1 MELGLE
7 IIKTRANLWTI
18 QQRIKTAREQI
29 LKTRPEAKDY
39 IQGAEQSE
47 EELLEAI
54 SFFTRL
60 HEHAVAMSRENTI
73 LASRN
78 IELARRVKELETE
91 LQTNTF

>member
-7 IIKTRANLWTI
+7 IIKTRVNLYSI
-18 QQRIKTAREQI
+18 RQRIKTAREQI

-39 IQGAEQSE
+39 IQGAEKSE

-78 IELARRVKELETE
+78 IELARRVKELEME

>member
-7 IIKTRANLWTI
+7 IIKTRANLWSI

-29 LKTRPEAKDY
+29 LKTRPEATDY
-39 IQGAEQSE
+39 IQGAEKSE

-60 HEHAVAMSRENTI
+60 HEHAVSLSRENTI

-78 IELARRVKELETE
+78 MELARRVKELEMDAKI
-91 LQTNTF
+91 NAF

>member
-1 MELGLE
+1 MELALE

-18 QQRIKTAREQI
+18 NQRIKNARLDIE
-29 LKTRPEAKDY
+29 KKRPEAKEY
-39 IQGAEQSE
+39 IQGAIQSE

-54 SFFTRL
+54 SFFSRL
-60 HEHAVAMSRENTI
+60 HEHAVSLSRENTI

-91 LQTNTF
+91 IQTSNF

>member
-7 IIKTRANLWTI
+7 IIKTRVNLYSI
-18 QQRIKTAREQI
+18 RQRIKTAREQI

-54 SFFTRL
+54 SFFSRL

-91 LQTNTF
+91 LQTSKF

>member
-7 IIKTRANLWTI
+7 IIKTRANLWSI
-18 QQRIKTAREQI
+18 QQRIKNAREQI
-29 LKTRPEAKDY
+29 LKTRPEATDY
-39 IQGAEQSE
+39 IQGAEKSE

-60 HEHAVAMSRENTI
+60 HEHAVSLSRENTI

-78 IELARRVKELETE
+78 IELARRVKELEMDAKI
-91 LQTNTF
+91 NAF

>member
-7 IIKTRANLWTI
+7 IIKTRVNLYSI
-18 QQRIKTAREQI
+18 RQRIKTAREQI
-29 LKTRPEAKDY
+29 LKTRPEAKEY

-78 IELARRVKELETE
+78 IELARRIKELEME
-91 LQTNTF
+91 IKTNTF

>member
-7 IIKTRANLWTI
+7 IIKTRVNLYSI
-18 QQRIKTAREQI
+18 RQRIKTAREQI
-29 LKTRPEAKDY
+29 LKTRPEAKEY

-78 IELARRVKELETE
+78 IELARRVKELEME
-91 LQTNTF
+91 IKTNTF

>member
-18 QQRIKTAREQI
+18 NQRIKNARLDIE
-29 LKTRPEAKDY
+29 KKRPEAKEY
-39 IQGAEQSE
+39 IQGAIQSE

-54 SFFTRL
+54 SFFSRL
-60 HEHAVAMSRENTI
+60 YEHAVSLSRENTI

-78 IELARRVKELETE
+78 IELSRRVKELETE
-91 LQTNTF
+91 LQTSKF

>member
-18 QQRIKTAREQI
+18 NQRIKNARLDIE
-29 LKTRPEAKDY
+29 KKRPEAKEY
-39 IQGAEQSE
+39 IQGAIQSE
-47 EELLEAI
+47 EELLEAL
-54 SFFTRL
+54 SFFSRL
-60 HEHAVAMSRENTI
+60 HEHAVSLSRENTI

-91 LQTNTF
+91 LQTSNF

>member
-7 IIKTRANLWTI
+7 IIKTRANLWAI

-29 LKTRPEAKDY
+29 LKTRPEATDY
-39 IQGAEQSE
+39 IQGAEKSE

-60 HEHAVAMSRENTI
+60 HEHAVAISRENTI

-78 IELARRVKELETE
+78 IELARRVKELEMDAKI
-91 LQTNTF
+91 NAF

>member
-18 QQRIKTAREQI
+18 NQRIKNARLDIE
-29 LKTRPEAKDY
+29 KKRPEAKEY
-39 IQGAEQSE
+39 IQGALQSE

-54 SFFTRL
+54 SFFSRL
-60 HEHAVAMSRENTI
+60 HEHAVAISRENTI

-78 IELARRVKELETE
+78 IELARRVKELEMDAKI
-91 LQTNTF
+91 NAF

>member
-7 IIKTRANLWTI
+7 IIKTRANLWAI
-18 QQRIKTAREQI
+18 QQRIKIAREQI
-29 LKTRPEAKDY
+29 LKTRPEATEY
-39 IQGAEQSE
+39 IQGAEKSE

-60 HEHAVAMSRENTI
+60 HEHAVSLSRENTI

-78 IELARRVKELETE
+78 IELARRVKELEMDAKI
-91 LQTNTF
+91 NAF

>member
-7 IIKTRANLWTI
+7 IIKTRTNLWTI
-18 QQRIKTAREQI
+18 NQRIKNARLDIE
-29 LKTRPEAKDY
+29 KKRPEAKEY
-39 IQGAEQSE
+39 IQGAIQSE

-54 SFFTRL
+54 SFFSRL
-60 HEHAVAMSRENTI
+60 HEHAVSLSRENTI

-91 LQTNTF
+91 LQTSKF

>member
-7 IIKTRANLWTI
+7 IIKTRTNLWTI
-18 QQRIKTAREQI
+18 NQRIKNARLDIE
-29 LKTRPEAKDY
+29 KKRPEAKEY
-39 IQGAEQSE
+39 IQGALQSE

-60 HEHAVAMSRENTI
+60 HEHAVSLSRENTI

-78 IELARRVKELETE
+78 MELARRVKELEMDAKI
-91 LQTNTF
+91 NAF